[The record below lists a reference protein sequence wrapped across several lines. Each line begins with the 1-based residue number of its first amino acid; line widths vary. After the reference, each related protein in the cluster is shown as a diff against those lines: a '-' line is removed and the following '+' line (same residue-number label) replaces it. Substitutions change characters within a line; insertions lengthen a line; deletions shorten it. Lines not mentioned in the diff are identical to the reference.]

1 MTGKIRNGRGSFP
14 ADSKAAQ
21 AAFLIARGEH
31 MVSWIFVPLALFVGV
46 LFGILIVALW
56 ESDNN

>member
-1 MTGKIRNGRGSFP
+1 MTGKIRIGRNS
-14 ADSKAAQ
+14 STIVNEAAQ

-56 ESDNN
+56 ESDND

>member
-1 MTGKIRNGRGSFP
+1 
-14 ADSKAAQ
+14 
-21 AAFLIARGEH
+21 

>member
-1 MTGKIRNGRGSFP
+1 M
-14 ADSKAAQ
+14 
-21 AAFLIARGEH
+21 IARGEH